1 MQEATGPLPRRRF
14 LGLLLSGAGWV
25 AWSIAGCGT
34 SENRIEL
41 TEEARKS
48 VRASKVGDPSK
59 FVKPGKRRV
68 GRR

>member
-1 MQEATGPLPRRRF
+1 MQESTGPLSRRRF

-25 AWSIAGCGT
+25 ACSIAGCST

-41 TEEARKS
+41 DEEARKS
-48 VRASKVGDPSK
+48 ARASKVGDPSR
-59 FVKPGKRRV
+59 FVKPGKGRV